1 MEIYNEAYIE
11 NKCTV
16 GNDIPDSVNVD
27 GEKELYDEYIERMKK
42 QNENPIRND
51 NGSSEA

>member
-1 MEIYNEAYIE
+1 MEIYNE

-16 GNDIPDSVNVD
+16 GNNVPDSVNVS
-27 GEKELYDEYIERMKK
+27 GEKVSYVEYIERMKK

-51 NGSSEA
+51 NGSSKT